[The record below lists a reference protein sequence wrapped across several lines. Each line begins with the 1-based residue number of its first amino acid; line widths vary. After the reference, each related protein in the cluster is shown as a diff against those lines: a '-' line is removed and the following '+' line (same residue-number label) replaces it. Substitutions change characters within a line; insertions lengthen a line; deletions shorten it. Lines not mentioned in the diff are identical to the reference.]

1 MSGGFLYLLIL
12 VTIPLFSWWDR
23 YFFWFSVAEHNF
35 KLPNNKRI
43 KFNICEKLFLM
54 TFGRC
59 CKKCCSSYIRDSM
72 EVLDRA
78 NDKWEEEIDMS
89 KMIQKMRWMER
100 ILKMALPK
108 DKLKMSKKF
117 YYNVID
123 LDSDPEDSSDS
134 SDNNQK

>member
-1 MSGGFLYLLIL
+1 
-12 VTIPLFSWWDR
+12 
-23 YFFWFSVAEHNF
+23 
-35 KLPNNKRI
+35 
-43 KFNICEKLFLM
+43 
-54 TFGRC
+54 
-59 CKKCCSSYIRDSM
+59 M

-108 DKLKMSKKF
+108 DKLALSKKF

-123 LDSDPEDSSDS
+123 LDSDPEDSSES
-134 SDNNQK
+134 FENPYEEKEL